1 MLQDTG
7 ASGVGLFRTE
17 LQFMIASRLPRLRE
31 QVELYSEAIRLT
43 EGKPIVFRLL
53 DIGGDKVIPY
63 LRYEAEENP
72 AMGFRSLRL
81 ALDRQGLLRIQIR
94 ALLQAANGGPMKI
107 LVPMVTDAWEFRQ
120 TRLVVNK
127 ELERMKH
134 AGQTVPSKLELGAM
148 IEVPSAES
156 WKATFCA
163 LSFSEIAE
171 AAEGSR
177 SV

>member
-1 MLQDTG
+1 M
-7 ASGVGLFRTE
+7 
-17 LQFMIASRLPRLRE
+17 
-31 QVELYSEAIRLT
+31 
-43 EGKPIVFRLL
+43 
-53 DIGGDKVIPY
+53 IPY

-127 ELERMKH
+127 ELERMAH
-134 AGQTVPSKLELGAM
+134 AGQPVPPRSN
-148 IEVPSAES
+148 SAP
-156 WKATFCA
+156 
-163 LSFSEIAE
+163 
-171 AAEGSR
+171 
-177 SV
+177 